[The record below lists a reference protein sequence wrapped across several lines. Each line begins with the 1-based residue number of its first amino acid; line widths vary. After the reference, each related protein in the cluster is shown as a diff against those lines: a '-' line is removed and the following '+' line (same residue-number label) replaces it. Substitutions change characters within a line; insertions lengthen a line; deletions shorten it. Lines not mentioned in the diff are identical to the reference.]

1 MLSVGKCRGATKV
14 CLAGSDG
21 NTTNFRKLAATHLQ
35 QALMHDMVLEPF
47 GWRKARVHTQTQN
60 LFLSNRGLTQRYGLM
75 EYELKSHIKSRDGPQ
90 L

>member
-35 QALMHDMVLEPF
+35 QAQMHDHVRELS

-60 LFLSNRGLTQRYGLM
+60 LFLRDIPGC
-75 EYELKSHIKSRDGPQ
+75 EYR
-90 L
+90 